1 MSGGKAKEGAK
12 DWTDCPLI
20 ERVPGKLGGAPVIRR
35 SRVRPDDL
43 LVNREEGEEWLADA
57 YRLPPGTVRQV
68 LAFYDQ
74 HQERLAP
81 A

>member
-1 MSGGKAKEGAK
+1 MARNRVKQDAV

-20 ERVPGKLGGAPVIRR
+20 ERVPGKLGGAPVIRH

-43 LVNREEGEEWLADA
+43 LVNRGEGEEWLADA
-57 YRLPPGTVRQV
+57 YRLPLDTVRQV
-68 LAFYDQ
+68 LAFFDQ
-74 HQERLAP
+74 HEEQLAP